1 MNEVEEKD
9 PIASIPKNMHTTN
22 SNDSVTNSASKSS
35 YKSSKY
41 STFKLPNLQEMLI
54 YY

>member
-22 SNDSVTNSASKSS
+22 PNDLNHPQCYQLYIEKS
-35 YKSSKY
+35 
-41 STFKLPNLQEMLI
+41 L
-54 YY
+54 